1 MAIANRSTHNTRHR
15 LSATSAAPAATHP
28 AHPCS
33 RTPDT
38 PSSTAGIPRIAPAIP
53 GAHEHRQR
61 GHSPAGTT
69 AKRDTPPQTPQT
81 HKKPTSQRQ
90 SAAPPTRPR
99 VSDAHSTG
107 SSNGKSDTQ
116 ARLKHARIQDSYPP
130 IKHAST
136 ATTRASADTGPAE
149 PGQLMP
155 LMRHFPRLY
164 QLMPSQASPSPRQ
177 PTLFFNVAY
186 SCMFRV

>member
-1 MAIANRSTHNTRHR
+1 M
-15 LSATSAAPAATHP
+15 
-28 AHPCS
+28 
-33 RTPDT
+33 
-38 PSSTAGIPRIAPAIP
+38 PRIAPPAFRGSHP
-53 GAHEHRQR
+53 RYRARTNTDNADTARQALQPNEI
-61 GHSPAGTT
+61 H
-69 AKRDTPPQTPQT
+69 PPQTPQT

-90 SAAPPTRPR
+90 SAAPPTRPH